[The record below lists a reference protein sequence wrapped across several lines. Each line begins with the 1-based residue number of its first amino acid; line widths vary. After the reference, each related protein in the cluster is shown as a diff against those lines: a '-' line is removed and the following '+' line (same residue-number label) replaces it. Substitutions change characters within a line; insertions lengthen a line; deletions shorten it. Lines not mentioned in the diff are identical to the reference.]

1 MPWLSKNIRRFKKKK
16 SVARSIVF
24 ITILVLVLSLTAC
37 GGDKKDDSPKETN
50 SAVESEKKGVKASSL
65 KPGDEVADGDKAM
78 PGTDKTL
85 YGGAVVGDSDGN
97 DTKTKGTDIYTDNS
111 K

>member
-1 MPWLSKNIRRFKKKK
+1 MKK

-24 ITILVLVLSLTAC
+24 IAILVLILSLTAC
-37 GGDKKDDSPKETN
+37 GGGKKDDSPKETN
-50 SAVESEKKGVKASSL
+50 SAVESDKKGTKSGTL
-65 KPGDEVADGDKAM
+65 KPGDEVPDGDKAL

-97 DTKTKGTDIYTDNS
+97 DTKTKGAEEYTDNN
-111 K
+111 

>member
-1 MPWLSKNIRRFKKKK
+1 MKK
-16 SVARSIVF
+16 SFRKSKVF
-24 ITILVLVLSLTAC
+24 IAALILMLSLTAC
-37 GGDKKDDSPKETN
+37 GGDKKGSTENTN
-50 SAVESEKKGVKASSL
+50 TAVESGKKEAKSGTL